1 MKFGLLGK
9 LVLGCF
15 VFLFVCC
22 LLKEKKEGERSCCPH
37 HQASAALSLLGE
49 QKLPAGFLSLPFV
62 CLFLV
67 FLVFLSGFF
76 FVLEGLAGVRVVTP
90 YFVSFGKKKK
100 KLFLLLGFCRSA
112 FCCEKSVCLVSGGA
126 MRAARFVSWRMN
138 CSLSL

>member
-1 MKFGLLGK
+1 MFVFGL
-9 LVLGCF
+9 F
-15 VFLFVCC
+15 F
-22 LLKEKKEGERSCCPH
+22 
-37 HQASAALSLLGE
+37 
-49 QKLPAGFLSLPFV
+49 
-62 CLFLV
+62 
-67 FLVFLSGFF
+67 VFLSGFF

-100 KLFLLLGFCRSA
+100 KLLFLLLGFCRSA

>member
-1 MKFGLLGK
+1 VFVFGL
-9 LVLGCF
+9 F
-15 VFLFVCC
+15 F
-22 LLKEKKEGERSCCPH
+22 
-37 HQASAALSLLGE
+37 
-49 QKLPAGFLSLPFV
+49 
-62 CLFLV
+62 
-67 FLVFLSGFF
+67 VFLSGFF

-100 KLFLLLGFCRSA
+100 KLLFLLLGFCRSA